1 MITLQ
6 LVELFRHQLK
16 ARMPFRYGIATMT
29 EVPHVVLRLTFDFAG
44 RTQAGVAADHLPPK
58 WFTKDPARDPLEEID
73 EMLLV
78 IRAAVRHARG
88 IRAATP
94 FAFWRELYAA
104 QADWAEKQNLP
115 PLLAQFGVTLVERAL
130 IDAFCRAQ
138 ATTFPAA
145 LRENRFGID
154 LGAIHPS
161 LAGTSPG
168 DWLPAAPPTAV
179 FARHTVGLSDP
190 LTDDEIPADE
200 RVDDGLPQS
209 LTACIRFYGLKHFKL
224 KINGDA
230 PRDRDRLM
238 RMARVFAAEC
248 GGDYAYSLD
257 GNESFHEVGVFKD
270 YVTQLRATVG
280 DDAFWSKLLFIEQ
293 PWHRQVALSPAI
305 GELAAAWPDR
315 PPVIIDESDA
325 ELSSLPDA
333 LALGYAGTSHK
344 NCKGV
349 FKGVANACLLAAR
362 RAQGL
367 PAMMSG
373 EDLSNVAPV
382 AVLQDLV
389 VQACL
394 GITSVERNGH
404 HYFAGAAQWPAAIQA
419 QLLASHPDLFI
430 KSAAGWPRLDVKT
443 GRLELGSVLA
453 APFGYAGELDTTGLD
468 QIAPISRLSSYE

>member
-6 LVELFRHQLK
+6 HAELFRHQLK

-58 WFTKDPARDPLEEID
+58 WFTKDPTRDPLEEID

-78 IRAAVRHARG
+78 IHAAVRHARG
-88 IRAATP
+88 ISAATP
-94 FAFWRELYAA
+94 FAFWRELYTA
-104 QADWAEKQNLP
+104 QATWAATQKLP

-130 IDAFCRAQ
+130 IDAHGRAHGHTL
-138 ATTFPAA
+138 AEG

-154 LGAIHPS
+154 LGGIHPV
-161 LAGTSPG
+161 LAGTSPA
-168 DWLPAAPPTAV
+168 DWLPAAPPTEV

-230 PRDRDRLM
+230 PRDRDRLA

-257 GNESFHEVGVFKD
+257 GNESFHEVAAFAD
-270 YVTQLRATVG
+270 YVRELRATVG

-293 PWHRQVALSPAI
+293 PWHRDVALSPAI

-325 ELSSLPDA
+325 ELGSLPAA

-349 FKGVANACLLAAR
+349 FKGVANACLLASR

-382 AVLQDLV
+382 AVLQDLA

-430 KSAAGWPRLDVKT
+430 KSAAGWPRLDVQA
-443 GRLELGSVLA
+443 GQLQLGSVLA
-453 APFGYAGELDTTGLD
+453 APFGYAEMPD
-468 QIAPISRLSSYE
+468 LSAIQRVTVN

>member
-6 LVELFRHQLK
+6 HAELFRHQLK

-58 WFTKDPARDPLEEID
+58 WFTKDPQRDPLEEID

-78 IRAAVRHARG
+78 IRNAVQHARG
-88 IRAATP
+88 ISAATP
-94 FAFWRELYAA
+94 FAFWHALYDA
-104 QADWAEKQNLP
+104 QAAWATKQNLP

-154 LGAIHPS
+154 LGEIHPV
-161 LAGTSPG
+161 LAGTQPS
-168 DWLPAAPPTAV
+168 DWLPAAPPIAV

-257 GNESFHEVGVFKD
+257 GNESFHEVGAFKD
-270 YVTQLRATVG
+270 YVTQLRAAVG

-349 FKGVANACLLAAR
+349 FKGVANACLLASR
-362 RAQGL
+362 RAQDL

-382 AVLQDLV
+382 AVLQDLA

-419 QLLASHPDLFI
+419 QLLASGPDLFI
-430 KSAAGWPRLDVKT
+430 KSAAGWPRLDVKA

-453 APFGYAGELDTTGLD
+453 APFGYAGELDTTGLR
-468 QIAPISRLSSYE
+468 QIGLD

>member
-6 LVELFRHQLK
+6 HAELFRHQLK

-29 EVPHVVLRLTFDFAG
+29 EVPHVVLRLTFDFGGNAQ
-44 RTQAGVAADHLPPK
+44 TGVAADHLPPK
-58 WFTKDPARDPLEEID
+58 WFTKDPQRDPLEEID

-78 IRAAVRHARG
+78 IRNVVQHARG
-88 IRAATP
+88 IAAATP
-94 FAFWRELYAA
+94 FAFWHALYDA
-104 QADWAEKQNLP
+104 QAAWATKQNLP

-145 LRENRFGID
+145 LRANRFGID

-161 LAGTSPG
+161 LAGTQPG
-168 DWLPAAPPTAV
+168 DWLLATPPTAV
-179 FARHTVGLSDP
+179 YARHTVGLSDP

-209 LTACIRFYGLKHFKL
+209 LTACIRFYGLRHFKL

-230 PRDRDRLM
+230 PRDRDRLA

-257 GNESFHEVGVFKD
+257 GNESFHEVGAFKD
-270 YVTQLRATVG
+270 YVTQLRAAVG

-293 PWHRQVALSPAI
+293 PWHRDVALSPAI

-325 ELSSLPDA
+325 ELSSLPAA
-333 LALGYAGTSHK
+333 LTLGYAGTSHK

-349 FKGVANACLLAAR
+349 FKGVANACLLASR
-362 RAQGL
+362 RTQGL

-382 AVLQDLV
+382 AVLQDLA

-419 QLLASHPDLFI
+419 QLLESHPDLFI
-430 KSAAGWPRLDVKT
+430 KSAAGWPRLDVQA
-443 GRLELGSVLA
+443 GQLQLGSVLA
-453 APFGYAGELDTTGLD
+453 APFGYAGELDTTGLK
-468 QIAPISRLSSYE
+468 QIGLD